1 MQCLHLRREW
11 IRHEHGLLNGYDM
24 SAAYNQNAMMQSG
37 MSDLREGPSTLLHP
51 LTNQRDLPKGKGDG
65 GQPQKGNNK

>member
-1 MQCLHLRREW
+1 
-11 IRHEHGLLNGYDM
+11 M